1 MMKICFVWP
10 FKFNIRGEGLEIYNS
25 LKERNDIILTDSFD
39 EADYIFYMMDFR
51 NCFHMPWYNKNDFDM
66 KVLQKIYS
74 QYDFSKDV
82 IIDYNDWV
90 DTRNVQEHLLHTVH
104 TYFKRSIVDKKT
116 MTLIPYTREI
126 IPISYA
132 IRSDYLNYDKLQSDI
147 PHVYDVCCLFNRSEY
162 STTANRHI
170 ANSIVDLYDGPKY
183 VGLSDTYQQ
192 QTRYDNVNEEYYKI
206 LKTSKII
213 VTANPPDWEGDF
225 RLWEALLVG
234 NLVLCDR
241 MVIPHIMKYPLIN
254 EQHLIFYDN
263 VYDILNIINYY
274 IENEPLRAKIGAS
287 GREYVLKYH
296 KFSNRLDD
304 IIEHLQN

>member
-1 MMKICFVWP
+1 
-10 FKFNIRGEGLEIYNS
+10 
-25 LKERNDIILTDSFD
+25 
-39 EADYIFYMMDFR
+39 
-51 NCFHMPWYNKNDFDM
+51 
-66 KVLQKIYS
+66 
-74 QYDFSKDV
+74 
-82 IIDYNDWV
+82 
-90 DTRNVQEHLLHTVH
+90 VH

-132 IRSDYLNYDKLQSDI
+132 IRSDYLNYDKLQPDI
-147 PHVYDVCCLFNRSEY
+147 PHEYDVCCLFNRSEY

-183 VGLSDTYQQ
+183 VGLAETYEPAS
-192 QTRYDNVNEEYYKI
+192 RYDNVNVEYYKI

-274 IENEPLRAKIGAS
+274 IENEPLRAKIGAC

>member
-1 MMKICFVWP
+1 MKICFVWP
-10 FKFNIRGEGLEIYNS
+10 FKFNIRGEGLEIYNA
-25 LKERNDIILTDSFD
+25 LKERKDVILTDSFD

-51 NCFHMPWYNKNDFDM
+51 NCYHMPWYNKNEFDM

-82 IIDYNDWV
+82 IIDYNDWI
-90 DTRNVQEHLLHTVH
+90 DTRNVQPHLLHQVH
-104 TYFKRSIVDKKT
+104 KYFKRSIVDKST

-126 IPISYA
+126 IPLSYA
-132 IRSDYLNYDKLQSDI
+132 IRSDYMNYDKLQTSM
-147 PHVYDVCCLFNRSEY
+147 PHVFDVCCLFNKAEY

-170 ANSIVDLYDGPKY
+170 AASMVDLYNGAKY
-183 VGLSDTYQQ
+183 VGLAESYTHIN
-192 QTRYDNVNEEYYKI
+192 RYDVVNKSYYNI

-241 MVIPHIMKYPLIN
+241 MLIPHTMKHPLISGT
-254 EQHLIFYDN
+254 HLIFYDDI
-263 VYDILNIINYY
+263 YDILNIIDEY
-274 IENEPLRAKIGAS
+274 INNEPLRAKIGAC
-287 GREYVLKYH
+287 GRDYVLKYH
-296 KFSNRLDD
+296 TFSNRLDE
-304 IIEHLQN
+304 ILEHL

>member
-1 MMKICFVWP
+1 MKICFVWP
-10 FKFNIRGEGLEIYNS
+10 FKFNIRGEGLEIYNA
-25 LKERNDIILTDSFD
+25 LKERKDVILTDDFD

-51 NCFHMPWYNKNDFDM
+51 NCYHMPWYNKNDFDM
-66 KVLQKIYS
+66 KVLKKIYS

-90 DTRNVQEHLLHTVH
+90 DTRNVQPHLLHQVH
-104 TYFKRSIVDKKT
+104 KYFKRSIVDKSN

-126 IPISYA
+126 IPLSYA
-132 IRSDYLNYDKLQSDI
+132 IRSDYMNYDKLQ
-147 PHVYDVCCLFNRSEY
+147 PETPYVFDVCCLFNKAEY

-170 ANSIVDLYDGPKY
+170 AASMVDLYNGTKY
-183 VGLSDTYQQ
+183 VGLAESYTQ
-192 QTRYDNVNEEYYKI
+192 QTRYDVVNESYYKI

-241 MVIPHIMKYPLIN
+241 MLIPHMMKHQLISGT
-254 EQHLIFYDN
+254 HLIFYDDI
-263 VYDILNIINYY
+263 YDILNIIDYY
-274 IENEPLRAKIGAS
+274 IINKELRTQIGAC
-287 GREYVLKYH
+287 GRDYVLKYH
-296 KFSNRLDD
+296 TFSNRLDE
-304 IIEHLQN
+304 IIEHL